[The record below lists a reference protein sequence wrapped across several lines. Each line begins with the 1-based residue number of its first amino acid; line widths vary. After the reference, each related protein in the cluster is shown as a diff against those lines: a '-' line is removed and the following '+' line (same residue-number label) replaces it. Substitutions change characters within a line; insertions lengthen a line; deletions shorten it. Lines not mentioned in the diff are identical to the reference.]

1 MYQRYVD
8 PRSSKL
14 VWYDIPGS
22 GTQNHPSWE
31 YFSKESLFLFDAIL
45 VMIEATIMETD
56 IDLIKK
62 ANSQSPPIPS
72 HVVRTKS
79 DTHILSN
86 LQDAGYFDA
95 SDLRAVQLAKDVV
108 STNARAAA
116 ELQIRRAGLPADTR
130 FYQVN
135 KRTLVALVKED
146 EHRNRRLEAYKK
158 FQIDEE
164 KLIKDLLDDVRR
176 RAGQL

>member
-1 MYQRYVD
+1 
-8 PRSSKL
+8 
-14 VWYDIPGS
+14 
-22 GTQNHPSWE
+22 
-31 YFSKESLFLFDAIL
+31 
-45 VMIEATIMETD
+45 METD
-56 IDLIKK
+56 IDLIKR
-62 ANSQSPPIPS
+62 ANSESPPIPS

-86 LQDAGYFDA
+86 LLDAGHFDA
-95 SDLRAVQLAKDVV
+95 SDLRAVEWAKNVV
-108 STNARAAA
+108 STNARVAADI
-116 ELQIRRAGLPADTR
+116 QIRRAGLPTDTR

-135 KRTLVALVKED
+135 KHTLLALVSED

-164 KLIKDLLDDVRR
+164 NLIKDLLDDVRR

>member
-1 MYQRYVD
+1 
-8 PRSSKL
+8 
-14 VWYDIPGS
+14 
-22 GTQNHPSWE
+22 
-31 YFSKESLFLFDAIL
+31 
-45 VMIEATIMETD
+45 MIEATIMETD

-72 HVVRTKS
+72 HVVRAKS

-135 KRTLVALVKED
+135 KRTLLALVKED

-176 RAGQL
+176 RAGQLWFNSL

>member
-1 MYQRYVD
+1 
-8 PRSSKL
+8 
-14 VWYDIPGS
+14 
-22 GTQNHPSWE
+22 
-31 YFSKESLFLFDAIL
+31 
-45 VMIEATIMETD
+45 MIEATIMETD

-72 HVVRTKS
+72 HVVRAKS

-135 KRTLVALVKED
+135 KRTLLALVKED

-164 KLIKDLLDDVRR
+164 RLIKDLLDDVRR